1 MNGAD
6 IVDGRPPGDETQ
18 VRALSRL
25 RTLKR
30 LRALGRLRAQV
41 RYLRHHLAF
50 REQPLATTARLLDWR
65 VKCFLGRDVRCRFRG
80 GFTLILPPVWRGTAK
95 LLFSYRDRFE
105 PELRWVGQ
113 TLGPG
118 DVFVDVGA
126 NLGVYTLAAARSVG
140 RDGLVL
146 AFEPSDQV
154 YSYLRRSIGLN
165 RCANV
170 VSTKLALSDKKGE
183 ARLYRSRIGS
193 DSLENPRPD
202 SDSLEG
208 PGPDYDVVPTDT
220 LDHVIA
226 SHDPERIRC
235 IKIDVEG
242 AELSVLRGAAG
253 TLRRY
258 RPDIILEVNPDTQR
272 FGSDEIVAAL
282 ESFGYE
288 FYRCDAAGGLTET
301 VSPPGDGNLV
311 AHVPD
316 AIYRPG

>member
-1 MNGAD
+1 
-6 IVDGRPPGDETQ
+6 
-18 VRALSRL
+18 
-25 RTLKR
+25 
-30 LRALGRLRAQV
+30 
-41 RYLRHHLAF
+41 LRHHLAF
-50 REQPLATTARLLDWR
+50 REQPLATTVRLLDWR
-65 VKCFLGRDVRCRFRG
+65 VKCFLKRDVRCRFRG
-80 GFTLILPPVWRGTAK
+80 GFTLVLPPAWRGTAK

-105 PELRWVGQ
+105 PELRWVSQ

-126 NLGVYTLAAARSVG
+126 NLGVYTLAAAQSVG
-140 RDGLVL
+140 SGGLVL

-170 VSTKLALSDKKGE
+170 VSTKLALSDTKGE

-193 DSLENPRPD
+193 DSLE
-202 SDSLEG
+202 S

-220 LDHVIA
+220 LDHVIDSYA
-226 SHDPERIRC
+226 PERIRC

-242 AELSVLRGAAG
+242 AELSVLRGAEG

-258 RPDIILEVNPDTQR
+258 HPDVILEVNPDTQR
-272 FGSDEIVAAL
+272 FGSDEIAAAL
-282 ESFGYE
+282 ESFGYR
-288 FYRCDAAGGLTET
+288 FYRCSPAGQLIKL
-301 VSPPGDGNLV
+301 VSPLVDGNLV

-316 AIYRPG
+316 TVQADDHRWKP